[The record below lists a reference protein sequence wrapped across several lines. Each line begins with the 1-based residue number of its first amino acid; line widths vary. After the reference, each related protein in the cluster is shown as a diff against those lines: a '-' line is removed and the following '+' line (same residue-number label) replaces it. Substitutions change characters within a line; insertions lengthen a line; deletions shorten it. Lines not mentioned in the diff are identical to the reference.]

1 MVDEDNS
8 SLMMNIRQS
17 VLQYCTSSTSNRVS
31 KWTMTYILE
40 YICTEIWIFLFM
52 GFALTGW
59 FVWFALFCWLLVQAK
74 LLYSTNDES
83 IDFDNPTLAWMK
95 TRFIIVLSAF
105 TLYTWFWRQDR
116 GTEECGSHPRKF
128 MRKLRLWK
136 LLRDYFPVH
145 LILCDDIVAR
155 QNPTRTDK
163 STIQG
168 TQKITCN
175 PSLFPASKNYLV
187 GYHPHGIFGVGAFVN
202 FATESNGFSEK
213 FPGLTPWLTTLEVN
227 FKAPFQRDFLMSFTV
242 FSIVSDV
249 VAATLKGIT
258 YLLDPQRCGKRG
270 NFVIVVL
277 GGAPEALDS
286 RPGKYIFHTN
296 RRYGFFKLALTTGST
311 LVPCISFGETNM
323 YQQIKNPPG
332 GRLRKF
338 QDRFTEI
345 ATFSPPIFYARAW
358 MPYRTP
364 VNTVVGTPIPVPKVE
379 QPSREQVA
387 ELKDLYLDKLN
398 QLFQRYKPIYDPQA
412 CDLEFF

>member
-1 MVDEDNS
+1 MVDEDNR

-17 VLQYCTSSTSNRVS
+17 VLQYCTASSTSNKVS
-31 KWTMTYILE
+31 KWTMKYILE

-59 FVWFALFCWLLVQAK
+59 FVWFVLLCWLLVQAK
-74 LLYSTNDES
+74 LLYSTNDEPDHLDS
-83 IDFDNPTLAWMK
+83 PSLTWMK
-95 TRFIIVLSAF
+95 TRFTIVLSAF
-105 TLYTWFWRQDR
+105 TLYTWFWRRDQ
-116 GTEECGSHPRKF
+116 GNEECGSHPRKF
-128 MRKLRLWK
+128 MRKLGLWK

-155 QNPTRTDK
+155 QDLVRTNK
-163 STIQG
+163 STSQG
-168 TQKITCN
+168 AQKITCN
-175 PSLFPASKNYLV
+175 PSLFPDSKNYLV

-227 FKAPFQRDFLMSFTV
+227 FKAPFQRDFLLSFN
-242 FSIVSDV
+242 V
-249 VAATLKGIT
+249 VAATFKGIT
-258 YLLDPQRCGKRG
+258 YLLDPKQCGKTG

-286 RPGKYIFHTN
+286 RPGKYVFHTN
-296 RRYGFFKLALTTGST
+296 RRYGFFKLALITGST
-311 LVPCISFGETNM
+311 LVPCISFGEPNM

-345 ATFSPPIFYARAW
+345 TTFSPPIFYARAW

-364 VNTVVGTPIPVPKVE
+364 VNTVVGAPIPVPKVE